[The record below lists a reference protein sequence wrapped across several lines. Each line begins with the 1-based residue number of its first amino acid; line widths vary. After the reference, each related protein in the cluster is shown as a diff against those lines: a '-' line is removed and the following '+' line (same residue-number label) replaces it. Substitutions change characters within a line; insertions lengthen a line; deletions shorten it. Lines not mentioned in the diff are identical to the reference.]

1 MQKTYLKNFG
11 IHRFFLFVKK
21 SNHLNSQVRWQATNF
36 RLKKKKFRRHCYF
49 RYSQNMSTLYT
60 THPKL

>member
-36 RLKKKKFRRHCYF
+36 RLQKKNLEKAITLHIHRRF
-49 RYSQNMSTLYT
+49 I
-60 THPKL
+60 P

>member
-1 MQKTYLKNFG
+1 MENKEELNFNMQKTYLKNFC

-36 RLKKKKFRRHCYF
+36 GL
-49 RYSQNMSTLYT
+49 
-60 THPKL
+60 